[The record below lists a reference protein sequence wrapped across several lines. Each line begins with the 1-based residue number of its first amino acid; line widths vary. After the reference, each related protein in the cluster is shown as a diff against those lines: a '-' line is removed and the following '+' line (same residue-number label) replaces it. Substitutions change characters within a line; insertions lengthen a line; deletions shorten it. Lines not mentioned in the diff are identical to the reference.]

1 MKLGNYVIRYRV
13 PSCAGMLLPGGAA
26 GGSGGKPA
34 GQRREGSRESSNQ
47 ASDDNLI
54 HLTLTLGMLKV
65 ATEPLNGTP
74 FLK

>member
-1 MKLGNYVIRYRV
+1 MKLGNGVIRYRV
-13 PSCAGMLLPGGAA
+13 PSCARMPRPGGAA
-26 GGSGGKPA
+26 GGSGGKLA
-34 GQRREGSRESSNQ
+34 AQRRGGSNESPNQ

-54 HLTLTLGMLKV
+54 HLALTLGMLKV